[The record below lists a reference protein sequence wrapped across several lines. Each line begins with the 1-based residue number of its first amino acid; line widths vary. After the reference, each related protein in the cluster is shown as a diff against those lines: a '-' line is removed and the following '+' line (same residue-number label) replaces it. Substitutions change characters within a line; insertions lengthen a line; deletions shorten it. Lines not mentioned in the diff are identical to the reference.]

1 MLFSEGGVGFW
12 RRCAHS
18 FPRAHA
24 VLLAAPPSP
33 WQLPPRHARV
43 RPLTPPPPPHTHIS
57 PPHTHAHDRSDTVL
71 AALKIKSVGDLA
83 KWKYAVWADALVAMA
98 AAENAEGGSR

>member
-1 MLFSEGGVGFW
+1 M
-12 RRCAHS
+12 
-18 FPRAHA
+18 
-24 VLLAAPPSP
+24 
-33 WQLPPRHARV
+33 
-43 RPLTPPPPPHTHIS
+43 
-57 PPHTHAHDRSDTVL
+57 L